1 MIIEFKVVFDFLPPF
16 SEYVYLDQI
25 QNKKGFNKVE
35 SAEIR
40 SDIEDL
46 ERLMSSI
53 TTNNGLI
60 PIQENSC
67 SLNPKA

>member
-1 MIIEFKVVFDFLPPF
+1 MFDFLPPF

-25 QNKKGFNKVE
+25 QNKKGLNKVE

-53 TTNNGLI
+53 TTNNGLV

-67 SLNPKA
+67 SLKPKAEVYRQ

>member
-1 MIIEFKVVFDFLPPF
+1 MFDFLPPF

-25 QNKKGFNKVE
+25 QNKKGLNKVE

-53 TTNNGLI
+53 ITNNGSI
-60 PIQENSC
+60 PIQENSS
-67 SLNPKA
+67 SLSPKAEIYRQ